1 MGLKYTHMDVKAN
14 GSHRRGYLGNYSA
27 TSLVDKVITRVTGFW
42 KTGFMF
48 CLLRFWR
55 LLTTNHVT

>member
-48 CLLRFWR
+48 CL
-55 LLTTNHVT
+55 